1 MAEMMTVGWFADA
14 AGMAALAMGSVA
26 LWTVRVALAARG
38 RKFAGGVAAVEAL
51 VFALAFTHL
60 AAALDAPER
69 GVATGSGSP
78 PARSS
83 VSSPTNDSTRSRSEV
98 RAVVPAPIWP
108 WSTTSTRPAGRSPGA
123 VPADR
128 TAPSRCCSS
137 RSMIVGRRTSSPSC
151 VSCARRRSSRFTVS
165 VRCTLLRPHRSP
177 RRRTAAR
184 CPSTPSAHE
193 RTGGGR
199 CDRRESSSGW
209 RRQSDRTRPVMPI
222 RRAARSATAG
232 PASWRSRSRP
242 SSTAMAAS
250 ASDRRR
256 ARAADELRR
265 PHDPGLDQLGDQRA
279 EGLRPVAARP
289 PASKNSANTGS
300 ASDRP
305 RTGHGGAEVRRG
317 RRWAL
322 TTRGPTSLG
331 ARRPSRTAPHQSDRP
346 WSGSSTRRS
355 DR

>member
-1 MAEMMTVGWFADA
+1 
-14 AGMAALAMGSVA
+14 MGSVA

-38 RKFAGGVAAVEAL
+38 RKVAGAGVAAVEAL

-177 RRRTAAR
+177 HGGERRTR

-193 RTGGGR
+193 RT
-199 CDRRESSSGW
+199 EW
-209 RRQSDRTRPVMPI
+209 RAV
-222 RRAARSATAG
+222 RSQG
-232 PASWRSRSRP
+232 VVFWL
-242 SSTAMAAS
+242 AAS
-250 ASDRRR
+250 VGSNTSRDADPSGSAVGDRGTG
-256 ARAADELRR
+256 EL
-265 PHDPGLDQLGDQRA
+265 A
-279 EGLRPVAARP
+279 EQEQAIEHRDGGLR
-289 PASKNSANTGS
+289 
-300 ASDRP
+300 
-305 RTGHGGAEVRRG
+305 
-317 RRWAL
+317 L
-322 TTRGPTSLG
+322 
-331 ARRPSRTAPHQSDRP
+331 
-346 WSGSSTRRS
+346 
-355 DR
+355 